1 MLRRTIFSLRR
12 EIEKLMVANRG
23 EIACRVFRTCREM
36 NIRTVALF
44 CEAEHNAKH
53 VVEAD
58 EAVCIGPPPAVNSYL
73 RGDHVIEVAKRLGVD
88 AIHPGYGFLSE
99 NAEFAE
105 AVTKSGIE
113 FIGPPASAIAAMGS
127 KSESKRIMEA
137 AGVPVV
143 PGYYGAN
150 QDPHFL
156 ALEADK
162 IGYPVLIKAVSGG
175 GGKGMKIVERTEDF
189 TLMLESAK
197 REARNFF
204 KDDRVILERYV
215 KRPRHIECQI
225 FCDKEGKGVFFFERD
240 CSVQRRY
247 QKVLEEAPAPHLS
260 AEMRQ
265 SIGEVALQAAKAVDY
280 VGAGTVEFIF
290 DTTTGDFYFMEMNTR
305 LQVEHPVTEEVCRI
319 KGRPLDLVKL
329 QIKTAMGKPLTFSQE
344 DITLVGSCIEAR
356 VYAESPEKGFLPESG
371 PLTFICE
378 PFQGLRGSTR
388 TRLDTGFR
396 QGDEVLIHYDP
407 MLAKVI
413 AWGRNRQEALK
424 GLQKALEEYRIAGIN
439 TNIEFLKRCC
449 ETAEFAKG
457 GVTTNFI
464 SEHEK
469 ELLTAPAVTPDVA
482 AMAATACLLHRCD
495 NWRGAFRLN
504 CDTTASVHF
513 SIGDEIVEVHLHT
526 EGSNYHKIYYNVGG
540 QTGSFSVSS
549 GPIIAKHRDLKSLAN
564 DFTFLFA
571 DGTRHTITAVV
582 TERDVTIIGSFGLHK
597 IRLLPLVDG
606 LGDALAVGGASA
618 KMISPMPGKVTKF
631 AVKNGDRVE
640 KGTVIMILEAMKM
653 EHPIKALQDGRVSFF
668 VREGEMVSGD
678 HTLASVSQAT

>member
-1 MLRRTIFSLRR
+1 MLRRTIFAAQRK
-12 EIEKLMVANRG
+12 IEKLMVANRG
-23 EIACRVFRTCREM
+23 EIACRVFRTCRQM
-36 NIRTVALF
+36 HIRTVALF

-58 EAVCIGPPPAVNSYL
+58 EAVCIGPPPAINSYL
-73 RGDHVIEVAKRLGVD
+73 RGDRVIEVAKKLNVD

-105 AVTKSGIE
+105 AVAKSGIE
-113 FIGPPASAIAAMGS
+113 FIGPPASAITAMGS

-143 PGYYGAN
+143 PGYYGTN

-156 ALEADK
+156 SQEASK
-162 IGYPVLIKAVSGG
+162 VGYPVLIKAVSGG
-175 GGKGMKIVERTEDF
+175 GGKGMKIVERAEDF
-189 TLMLESAK
+189 AFMLESAK
-197 REARNFF
+197 REATNFF
-204 KDDRVILERYV
+204 KDDRVLLERYV

-225 FCDKEGKGVFFFERD
+225 FCDKEGRGVFFFERD

-247 QKVLEEAPAPHLS
+247 QKVLEEAPAPYLS
-260 AEMRQ
+260 AETRQ
-265 SIGEVALQAAKAVDY
+265 RIGEVALQAAKAVDY
-280 VGAGTVEFIF
+280 VGAGTVEFIL

-305 LQVEHPVTEEVCRI
+305 LQVEHPVTEEVCRV
-319 KGRPLDLVKL
+319 KGNPLDLVKL
-329 QIKTAMGKPLTFSQE
+329 QIKTAMGRPLTFSQE
-344 DITLVGSCIEAR
+344 DITLEGSCIEAR

-371 PLTFICE
+371 PLTFIGE

-407 MLAKVI
+407 MLAKLIV
-413 AWGRNRQEALK
+413 WGRDRQEALK
-424 GLQKALEEYRIAGIN
+424 GLQEALDEYRVAGIN

-449 ETAEFAKG
+449 ETPEFAKG

-504 CDTTASVHF
+504 GDTTATVHF
-513 SIGDEIVEVHLHT
+513 SVGEKIVEVLLHT
-526 EGSNYHKIYYNVGG
+526 ERANYHKIYYNVDG
-540 QTGSFSVSS
+540 QTGSFSVGS
-549 GPIIAKHRDLKSLAN
+549 GPATAKHRDVKGLVN
-564 DFTFLFA
+564 DFTFLFE
-571 DGTRHTITAVV
+571 DGIRHTVLAVV
-582 TERDVTIIGSFGLHK
+582 TERDVTVIGSFGLHK
-597 IRLLPLVDG
+597 IRFPPLADG
-606 LGDALAVGGASA
+606 FGDASAAGNASA

-631 AVKNGDRVE
+631 AVGNGDMVE
-640 KGTVIMILEAMKM
+640 KGQVIMILEAMKM
-653 EHPIKALQDGRVSFF
+653 EHPIKALKGGRVSFF
-668 VREGEMVSGD
+668 VNEGEMVGGD
-678 HTLASVSQAT
+678 HPLASVSEAS